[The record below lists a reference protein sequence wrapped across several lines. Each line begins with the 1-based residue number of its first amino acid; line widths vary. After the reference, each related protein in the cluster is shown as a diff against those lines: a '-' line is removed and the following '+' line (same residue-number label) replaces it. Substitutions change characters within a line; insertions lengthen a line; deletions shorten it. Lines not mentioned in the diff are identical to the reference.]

1 MKEIEKFIEWLPAN
15 VKEFEGMS
23 GEEIVEAVNALD
35 KNDPD
40 TLKQLIIKFKD
51 GVKKHETGGKID
63 YLLKTYRK

>member
-1 MKEIEKFIEWLPAN
+1 MEK
-15 VKEFEGMS
+15 KK
-23 GEEIVEAVNALD
+23 IVEAVNALD